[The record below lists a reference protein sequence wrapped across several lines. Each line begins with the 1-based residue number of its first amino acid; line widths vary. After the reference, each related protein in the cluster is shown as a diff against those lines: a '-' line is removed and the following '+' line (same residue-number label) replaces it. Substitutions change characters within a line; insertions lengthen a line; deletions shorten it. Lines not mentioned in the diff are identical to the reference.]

1 MKIQT
6 CASLLVV
13 VMLSLAAKAPAKDG
27 DKNVDHREA
36 RQQRRI
42 EQGIKH
48 GQLTPDE
55 VKQLEAQEGKIA
67 ATEKNFMSDGKLTK
81 DEGKQLEQA
90 LNDASLQIWA
100 HRHDTDGN
108 QMPALRLG
116 TDVFAN
122 NDIIKQIESGDMN
135 HNQARQFLED
145 FRRMVHVKNRLSTD
159 DLTDAQ
165 RTTLQNRYNDLLN
178 QYFVLK

>member
-6 CASLLVV
+6 SILLMVI
-13 VMLSLAAKAPAKDG
+13 LSLTAWAPAKDG
-27 DKNVDHREA
+27 EKADRREA

-42 EQGIKH
+42 EQGIVH

-55 VKQLEAQEGKIA
+55 VKQLEAQESKITA
-67 ATEKNFMSDGKLTK
+67 MQKNFMSDGKLTK
-81 DEGKQLEQA
+81 DEGKQLEGA

-122 NDIIKQIESGDMN
+122 DDIIKQVESGDMT
-135 HNQARQFLED
+135 HAQAHDFLDD
-145 FRRMVHVKNRLSTD
+145 FRKMVHMKNRLSTD

-165 RTTLQNRYNDLLN
+165 RTNVQNRYNDLLN
-178 QYFVLK
+178 KYFYLK